1 MNKVINTT
9 DLVREFAAGN
19 GPQAMPRRALDGVS
33 VSVDAGE
40 FVAVVGRSGSGK
52 TTLLN
57 IIGGLDRAYS
67 GAVEVMGREISRMND
82 ADLSRF
88 RNSSIGFVFQAF
100 HLLSHLTVIQNVT
113 LPEHFGR
120 GDMKDASERARQAL
134 ERVGLLSRAASFPH
148 ELSAGERQRV
158 AIARAILNR
167 PSIVLCDEPTGN
179 LDALTGQTVI
189 EIFKDLNRQDGTTF
203 LVATHEDRMASVA
216 DRVISL
222 VDGRLA

>member
-9 DLVREFAAGN
+9 DLVREFAAGA
-19 GPQAMPRRALDGVS
+19 GSQAKPRRALDGVS
-33 VSVDAGE
+33 VSVDGGE

-67 GAVEVMGREISRMND
+67 GRVEVMGREISRMND

-179 LDALTGQTVI
+179 LDAQTGQTVI
-189 EIFKDLNRQDGTTF
+189 DIFKDLNRQDGTTF